1 MTHSDRKA
9 QNHRGKPG
17 TLRKKTAILALAT
30 IAPLMV
36 LQGCANVSKRHFVVG
51 STPDHYEKRHAIE
64 LSEREQTLDMP
75 IASSS
80 YGISAPNASAIEGFA
95 RAYKRS
101 ANGTFTIML
110 PQGSPNEQAAANV
123 SPQIVDIVS
132 NVGVPRH
139 RISTVSYYAG
149 EHGTAAPIRLSFGA
163 VRAEVGECGKWDT
176 DLGNHTENRNYSN
189 FGCASQKNLAA
200 IIANPAD
207 LIAPRGQSP
216 LDAARRADVIDKY
229 RKGEETL
236 TPPREF
242 TTMPEPVWD

>member
-1 MTHSDRKA
+1 MTHFLS
-9 QNHRGKPG
+9 KPRTG
-17 TLRKKTAILALAT
+17 SKFAIVAVAA
-30 IAPLMV
+30 IAPLIA

-51 STPDHYEKRHAIE
+51 STKDHYEKRHPIQ

-80 YGISAPNASAIEGFA
+80 YGISAANASAIEGFA

-110 PQGSPNEQAAANV
+110 PQGSANERAAASI
-123 SPQIVDIVS
+123 SPKIIDIVS
-132 NVGVPRH
+132 KVGVPRH

-149 EHGTAAPIRLSFGA
+149 DHGSAAPVRLSFGA

-176 DLGNHTENRNYSN
+176 DLGNHKENRNYSN

-229 RKGEETL
+229 RKGEESQ

-242 TTMPEPVWD
+242 SNQPEPVWE